1 MPNHLKRPDYLK
13 LDPFDHAAVGAM
25 NGLMGGLGLHTVC
38 QSARCPNRMACFA
51 GPPPTF
57 LILGAVFPRR
67 CAFCAIKTGRP
78 LDVDPAEPERIVS
91 AVKKLGL
98 KYVVITSVTRDDLPD
113 GGASHFAA
121 VIEAIRA
128 HDPGIPIEVLIPD
141 FGGSLQAL
149 QTVAN
154 ASPAV
159 LNHNLE
165 TVPRLYGEVRPEAD
179 YRRSLEL
186 LRRVKVLDAR
196 LLTKSG
202 IMLGL
207 GETKEEVVELM
218 RDLRKAGCDILTI
231 GQYLQPS
238 LRHHDV
244 VRYAPPEEYEEYKA
258 IGRDL
263 GFASVVAGPLV
274 RSSFHASEGH
284 ASIVTVP
291 GYGEWRDLTQ

>member
-1 MPNHLKRPDYLK
+1 MPHHLKRPDYLK
-13 LDPFDHAAVGAM
+13 LAPFDHAAVGAM

-38 QSARCPNRMACFA
+38 ESARCPNRMACFA
-51 GPPPTF
+51 GSTATF
-57 LILGAVFPRR
+57 LILGDVCTRH
-67 CAFCAIKTGRP
+67 CAFCAIKNGQP
-78 LDVDPAEPERIVS
+78 LEVDPAEPERIVS

-113 GGASHFAA
+113 GGAAHFAA
-121 VIEAIRA
+121 VIGAIRA
-128 HDPGIPIEVLIPD
+128 YDPSIPVEVLIPD
-141 FGGSLQAL
+141 FGGSLHAL
-149 QTVAN
+149 LTVVEG
-154 ASPAV
+154 SPAV

-165 TVPRLYGEVRPEAD
+165 TVPRLYGEARPEAD

-186 LRRVKVLDAR
+186 LRQAKVLDAR

-238 LRHHDV
+238 LRHHEV
-244 VRYAPPEEYEEYKA
+244 LRYAPPEEYEEYQA
-258 IGRDL
+258 TGL
-263 GFASVVAGPLV
+263 AMGFASVVAGPLV
-274 RSSFHASEGH
+274 RSSFHASQAH
-284 ASIVTVP
+284 ASVVAAS
-291 GYGEWRDLTQ
+291 GHVDVL